1 MRQGSWGILYSN
13 DKKEPQIINHT
24 ANLNYLVDLQRAFF
38 IWGLGNTTKS
48 AHLLA
53 CRCFSEAQSLKTAT
67 PTSFKDLCP
76 KACLKAEP
84 TQGVIESLKFRQL
97 RKVHFYAFLLLF
109 DKGNFFLNQRAEKQK
124 ISFQVLKQ
132 TMKIFVAVF
141 KDI

>member
-97 RKVHFYAFLLLF
+97 RKPYMSADGLASPTR
-109 DKGNFFLNQRAEKQK
+109 DPSSKP
-124 ISFQVLKQ
+124 
-132 TMKIFVAVF
+132 
-141 KDI
+141 